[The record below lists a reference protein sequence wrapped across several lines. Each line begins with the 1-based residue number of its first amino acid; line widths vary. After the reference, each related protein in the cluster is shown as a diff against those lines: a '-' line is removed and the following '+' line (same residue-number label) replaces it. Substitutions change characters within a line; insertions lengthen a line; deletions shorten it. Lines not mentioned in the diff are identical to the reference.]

1 MSAENSQNLR
11 EATSSE
17 RCPLPM
23 GFGKVVYSCQ
33 KFRRIL
39 SHSPTKFAIGVH
51 DDFFMELQLGK
62 QLAP

>member
-1 MSAENSQNLR
+1 MSFAK
-11 EATSSE
+11 A
-17 RCPLPM
+17 
-23 GFGKVVYSCQ
+23 VYGCQ

-39 SHSPTKFAIGVH
+39 SHSPTKFAIRVH